1 MECIKETELNLQR
14 EVVTTVP
21 NTWLVEA
28 VNPSTGAKKM
38 IDIANYASV
47 VAGLSNTNFGYNTL
61 AELASG
67 IGSVNKAKITST
79 SVSVDA
85 GEEGSLSLID
95 STGLLV
101 ISNSYLTRDYD
112 VAIFSTGTQAFPIVA
127 SENNN
132 INYGSSISG
141 KLCFYR
147 ESNNAALIIKN
158 NSSRRAV
165 LTCLCIRPVS

>member
-1 MECIKETELNLQR
+1 MESIKENELNLQR

-28 VNPSTGAKKM
+28 VNPSTGEKKM

-61 AELASG
+61 SELVSG
-67 IGSVNKAKITST
+67 IESVNKAKITST
-79 SVSVDA
+79 SITVDS
-85 GEEGSLSLID
+85 GKEGSIPLKD

-101 ISNSYLTRDYD
+101 VRNSYLTRDYD
-112 VAIFSTGTQAFPIVA
+112 VALFSTGNQAIPIVT
-127 SENNN
+127 SDNNK

-147 ESNNAALIIKN
+147 ESSNAELTIKN
-158 NSSRRAV
+158 NSSQTAI
-165 LTCLCIRPVS
+165 LTCMCISPVS